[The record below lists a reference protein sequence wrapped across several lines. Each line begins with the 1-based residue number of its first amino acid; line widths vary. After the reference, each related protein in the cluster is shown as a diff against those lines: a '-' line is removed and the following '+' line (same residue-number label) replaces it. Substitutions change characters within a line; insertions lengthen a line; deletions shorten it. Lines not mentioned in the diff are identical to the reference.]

1 MDRSRQIATD
11 QIEQM
16 SEHTTSIELFRPL
29 SLRSI
34 TLHNR
39 IMVSPMCQYSSEDGF
54 ANDWHLVHLGQFAAG
69 GASLIMSEAAAVEDR
84 GRISPQDLGIY
95 YDEHIEPLAR
105 ITRFIK
111 EYEGVPGIQLAHAGR
126 KASTY
131 RPWSGSGEI
140 SPEDGRWQTVA
151 PSERRFSDAYPL
163 PHALNQAEIRE
174 IVKSFQ
180 LATSRALRA
189 GFEVIEIHG
198 AHGYLLHEFLSP
210 LSNLR
215 TDEYGGALS
224 NRMRFL
230 LEVVEAVREV
240 WPEDFP
246 LLVRLSATDWTD
258 GGVTV
263 ADTVEVAK
271 ALKDKGIDLID
282 VSSGGNVLADV
293 PLRPG
298 YQVPFAEQVRREA
311 DIPTAT
317 VGLITE
323 PQQANEIIR
332 SGQADLVALARE
344 LLRNPHWP
352 LAAAHALGQD
362 VDWTP
367 QYTRAKKPLR

>member
-69 GASLIMSEAAAVEDR
+69 GASLIMSEATAVEDR

-111 EYEGVPGIQLAHAGR
+111 EYGGVPGIQLAHAGR

-151 PSERRFSDAYPL
+151 PSERRFSKAYPL

-362 VDWTP
+362 IDWTP